1 MPAEAACDVAAPLMI
16 DMFRRAINQEVPP
29 ETRAVTTTAA
39 IIVLELDGME
49 SVAEVEF
56 IALSV
61 AGDSA
66 RKELDGWTAT
76 AGQVQRHLKSFRRRT
91 AGAAFYFSCGGL
103 ECPWLGRAAMG
114 SILWWK

>member
-1 MPAEAACDVAAPLMI
+1 
-16 DMFRRAINQEVPP
+16 
-29 ETRAVTTTAA
+29 
-39 IIVLELDGME
+39 ME

-76 AGQVQRHLKSFRRRT
+76 DGQVQRHLKSFRRRA

-103 ECPWLGRAAMG
+103 ECPSPGGNEVDLVVEIKYGKLRLGNHP
-114 SILWWK
+114 